1 MNSQQFHLVCLS
13 LLLLFFVRL
22 SHLSLADVGT
32 TASYA
37 PPYIPT
43 ACSGNDGSQFP
54 SSNLFAAA
62 GEGIW
67 DNGAACG
74 RQYLVRCISAAAPK
88 SYNPSQTI
96 QVKIVDRA
104 QTSASRPSRGG
115 ATMVL
120 STTAFGAIAN
130 GSPPSI
136 NIEFQ
141 QRWRGLCNIHLQF
154 HHPWFLAVILI
165 RCCTNLVLMQLQ
177 KMQMENPEGS
187 IIVCMHQ
194 VVWVLGSFEI
204 GVVAEKLGKSRKYQ
218 AILCIGAVEPNER
231 AGGEQNRL

>member
-1 MNSQQFHLVCLS
+1 MSQQLYCMKLFTSYLHTKSSTRKRMSMNPQQFLLVCLS
-13 LLLLFFVRL
+13 FFLLFFTHL

-74 RQYLVRCISAAAPK
+74 RQYLVRCISAAAPN
-88 SYNPSQTI
+88 SCNPSQTI

-115 ATMVL
+115 TTMVL

-141 QRWRGLCNIHLQF
+141 Q
-154 HHPWFLAVILI
+154 V
-165 RCCTNLVLMQLQ
+165 
-177 KMQMENPEGS
+177 
-187 IIVCMHQ
+187 
-194 VVWVLGSFEI
+194 
-204 GVVAEKLGKSRKYQ
+204 
-218 AILCIGAVEPNER
+218 
-231 AGGEQNRL
+231 